1 MIKYR
6 ILIFPLQKPDIDHID
21 PILDDYSKYPE
32 YDAKDDFGK
41 NPLLDVFVEEPTT
54 KSEFQKKSF
63 DLEDLEPQPESP
75 QVLNLFPYKV
85 KFDAYFS
92 KISHLKRYLL
102 SLFFSHS
109 KT

>member
-1 MIKYR
+1 MIEYR

-63 DLEDLEPQPESP
+63 DLEPQPESP

-85 KFDAYFS
+85 KFDA
-92 KISHLKRYLL
+92 LL
-102 SLFFSHS
+102 FKNKSLEELFVESFFSQS

>member
-6 ILIFPLQKPDIDHID
+6 ILIFPLQKPDIDDI
-21 PILDDYSKYPE
+21 ILDDYSKYPE

-41 NPLLDVFVEEPTT
+41 NPLLEVFTEEPTT

-63 DLEDLEPQPESP
+63 DYEELEPQPESP

-85 KFDAYFS
+85 KFDA
-92 KISHLKRYLL
+92 LL
-102 SLFFSHS
+102 FKNKSLEELFVSLDFG
-109 KT
+109 KL